1 MFGTRKLILV
11 IFAVVLCAFPAAA
24 LAERTFTEADADGV
38 IKVRLS
44 FPEGTIGGVTEEIPE
59 GYEFAGTGHPAEQ
72 TLVEGNKL
80 HFAVIGEEEIVY
92 SLKGAGKPE
101 ITGTWIDLASEGDE
115 SAVEARAAPG
125 FGFLAGIIALVFAV
139 FTGRREL

>member
-1 MFGTRKLILV
+1 MLKTRRLILV
-11 IFAVVLCAFPAAA
+11 VFIVALCAFPAAG
-24 LAERTFTEADADGV
+24 LTERTVTEAGAEG
-38 IKVRLS
+38 IIIVRLS
-44 FPEGTIGGVTEEIPE
+44 FPERTIGGLTEEIPE

-72 TLVEGNKL
+72 TLVEGKNL

-92 SLKGAGKPE
+92 SLKGTGKPE
-101 ITGTWIDLASEGDE
+101 ITGTWIDLASEGNE
-115 SAVEARAAPG
+115 SAVETRAAPG